1 MQIVKIGKAT
11 FLSSGQAESE
21 EEGILLK
28 GNLHIPIT
36 VEVLDELLNEAGES
50 NVSLYDQIG
59 GEKAIEIAAVIF
71 YRKVLNDHHICRFFY
86 FTDMDSQL
94 LKQRTF
100 LTYAFGGPNIYTG
113 KDLRSAHAMFVKMG
127 LDDTHFDAVIGHLI
141 STFEEINVPAKLINK
156 AVAICESVRDQ
167 VLGR

>member
-71 YRKVLNDHHICRFFY
+71 YRKVLDDHHICRFFY